1 MRSAIALL
9 TLAFASIG
17 FAAPIG
23 LEDTP
28 SSTVLPTFQTCNRPG
43 VFALTFDDGPYEY
56 TWDLAQMLNSRGIKA
71 TFFTNGHNF
80 VTTDLNTTTT
90 PTRDGSKTYVEVL
103 QMLDQLGH
111 EVGSHTYEHSVLV
124 GRTREQIEYQM
135 NEQSDLI
142 FDAIGKRVALMRP
155 PEGATDDASD
165 QILHE
170 LGYSNI
176 LWDIDPL
183 DYNGSSVDEQF
194 RLVTSVVDEDV
205 AGETLGHI
213 SLQHDVH
220 PSSVRDLTPR
230 VIDYIRGKN
239 YTFVTISEC
248 LGINAYKS

>member
-1 MRSAIALL
+1 
-9 TLAFASIG
+9 
-17 FAAPIG
+17 
-23 LEDTP
+23 
-28 SSTVLPTFQTCNRPG
+28 
-43 VFALTFDDGPYEY
+43 
-56 TWDLAQMLNSRGIKA
+56 
-71 TFFTNGHNF
+71 
-80 VTTDLNTTTT
+80 
-90 PTRDGSKTYVEVL
+90 
-103 QMLDQLGH
+103 
-111 EVGSHTYEHSVLV
+111 
-124 GRTREQIEYQM
+124 
-135 NEQSDLI
+135 
-142 FDAIGKRVALMRP
+142 MRP

-194 RLVTSVVDEDV
+194 ELVASVVNADV

-230 VIDYIRGKN
+230 IIDYIRGKN

-248 LGINAYKS
+248 LGISAYQS